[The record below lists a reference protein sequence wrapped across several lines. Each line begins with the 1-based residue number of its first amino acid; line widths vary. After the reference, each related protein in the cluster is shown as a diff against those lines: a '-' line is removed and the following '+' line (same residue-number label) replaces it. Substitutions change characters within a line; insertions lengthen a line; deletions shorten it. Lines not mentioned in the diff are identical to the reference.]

1 MKKLYIFIIISLII
15 ISAALGAAYQVSF
28 SPSEQ
33 ISGYVSSFAA
43 SIANGVNHK
52 NIFLNA
58 LRDGLLTCSVIFICG
73 FVRFGFLISLFA
85 AARRCFVAGFTSAAF
100 ICAFKAKGILAAAAI
115 ELPFMLSL
123 LPLAALCCVSIM
135 MSLDKE
141 RHGFR
146 SVRSYCLLTISA
158 MAVFAGSALCEG
170 YCVVWLLSLIF
181 N

>member
-1 MKKLYIFIIISLII
+1 MDDCLFCKIISGEIPSQKAYEDEEILAFHDINPQAPVHVLII
-15 ISAALGAAYQVSF
+15 PKQHIRSADALTEADDAT
-28 SPSEQ
+28 
-33 ISGYVSSFAA
+33 
-43 SIANGVNHK
+43 
-52 NIFLNA
+52 LC
-58 LRDGLLTCSVIFICG
+58 R
-73 FVRFGFLISLFA
+73 LFA